1 MDQIKFKNTLS
12 SFVSENYVIGK
23 LVTKIKK
30 ALPGFTSLK
39 LDVELTLYVAKCLKT
54 EFAGKTDEQ
63 IKTMVITTISQIHPL
78 NPAEI
83 AILNSQMQFLIDHS
97 KVIPTSRFKS
107 IFNLISSCFFK
118 KFG

>member
-1 MDQIKFKNTLS
+1 MDQIQFKNTLA
-12 SFVSENYVIGK
+12 SFDSENDITGK
-23 LVTKIKK
+23 LVTKIK

-63 IKTMVITTISQIHPL
+63 IKAMVVTTISQIHTLTPV
-78 NPAEI
+78 EV
-83 AILNSQMQFLIDHS
+83 AILNAQIQFLIDHS
-97 KVIPTSRFKS
+97 KVIPVSKFKS
-107 IFNLISSCFFK
+107 TYNTAAAWFLK

>member
-12 SFVSENYVIGK
+12 SFVSENDIIGK
-23 LVTKIKK
+23 LVTKIK
-30 ALPGFTSLK
+30 ALPGFKSLK

-107 IFNLISSCFFK
+107 IFNLISSWF
-118 KFG
+118 

>member
-12 SFVSENYVIGK
+12 SFVSENDVIGK
-23 LVTKIKK
+23 LVTKIK

-97 KVIPTSRFKS
+97 KVIPTSIFKS
-107 IFNLISSCFFK
+107 IFNSISSWFLK